1 MNQVE
6 IEEILDKKLAA
17 AETELEKVFA
27 KRLKTILFQ
36 VSEMYRK
43 YQKNGELS
51 FTELNKYNRFQK
63 EMKLIAEMFTED
75 YKQIIKSM
83 EEQTQNQYVAKY
95 LMTAYLVE
103 MAVSDGTDMGF
114 DIPSIEVIRNALFNP
129 IAELTLPKIFEQH
142 RNEIVRKI
150 KIELSQGMIAG
161 EGYATM
167 AKRLEKAVGFS
178 QKKARLVARTE
189 VGRAR
194 SIAAERV
201 MEQASEYTEIT
212 AVWMSMLDHRVR
224 MSHRSLDGQKTDKQ
238 GYFHYKQWK
247 AKGPR
252 LWGIASMDIQCR
264 CVKILLVNG
273 LFPENRRERDY
284 MDDKYQQKL
293 ADRIDKYM
301 ADQSLTY
308 KQALKKAQKE
318 IQPPSRVIPYV
329 SFEDWYKNRKS
340 VMEE

>member
-1 MNQVE
+1 MDQLE
-6 IEEILDKKLAA
+6 IEEILDKRLMV

-27 KRLKTILFQ
+27 KRLKVILFQ
-36 VSEMYRK
+36 LSEMYRK
-43 YQKNGELS
+43 YEKNGELS

-63 EMKLIAEMFTED
+63 EMKLISEMFTDD
-75 YKQIIKSM
+75 YKQIIKDVQAQS
-83 EEQTQNQYVAKY
+83 ENQFVAKY

-103 MAVSDGTDMGF
+103 MAVTDGTDMGF
-114 DIPSIEVIRNALFNP
+114 DIPSIGVIQEALLNP
-129 IAELTLPKIFEQH
+129 IDKLTLPSIFKEH

-150 KIELSQGMIAG
+150 QIELSQSMIAG

-167 AKRLEKAVGFS
+167 AKRIEKAVGFS

-194 SIAAERV
+194 SIASEKV
-201 MEQASEYTEIT
+201 IEQASNYADMG

-224 MSHRSLDGQKTDKQ
+224 ISHRELDGQKTDKN
-238 GYFHYKQWK
+238 GFFHYKSWK
-247 AKGPR
+247 AKAPR

-264 CVKILLVNG
+264 CVKLMTVNG
-273 LFPENRRERDY
+273 LLPINRRERDY

-301 ADQSLTY
+301 ENMTY

-318 IQPPSRVIPYV
+318 IQPPSRVIPYM
-329 SFEDWYKNRKS
+329 SYDKWYKGK
-340 VMEE
+340 EGALK

>member
-1 MNQVE
+1 MNQLE
-6 IEEILDKKLAA
+6 IEQILDKRLAA

-83 EEQTQNQYVAKY
+83 EQQTQNQYVAKY

-103 MAVSDGTDMGF
+103 MAVTDGTDMGF
-114 DIPSIEVIRNALFNP
+114 GIPSIEVIRNALFNP

-150 KIELSQGMIAG
+150 KVELAQGMIAG

-167 AKRLEKAVGFS
+167 AKRIEKSVGFS

-194 SIAAERV
+194 SIAAEKV
-201 MEQASEYTEIT
+201 MEQASKY
-212 AVWMSMLDHRVR
+212 AKMDKVWASSLDLRVR
-224 MSHRSLDGQKTDKQ
+224 MSHRELDGQRADKE
-238 GYFHYKQWK
+238 GYFHYKGLK

-252 LWGIASMDIQCR
+252 LWGRANMDINCR
-264 CVKILLVNG
+264 CTTIHLVNG
-273 LFPENRRERDY
+273 TFPEYRRGRDY
-284 MDDKYQQKL
+284 MDADYQKKL
-293 ADRIDKYM
+293 AGRIDDLM
-301 ADQSLTY
+301 ADEGLTY
-308 KQALKKAQKE
+308 VQALKKAQKA
-318 IQPPSRVIPYV
+318 IKPPSTTMPYV
-329 SFEDWYKNRKS
+329 TFEDWKKKFAS
-340 VMEE
+340 